1 MNFDTDLFIEN
12 TNLLGITLSPQQ
24 LDEFDTFAKMLIE
37 TNKVM
42 NLTAITDP
50 QGIAVKHF
58 ADSLTIMN
66 AVKFENRDKVLD
78 IGTGAGIPGIP
89 LLIMNNEINLTLN
102 DSTAKKLR
110 FVQSV
115 IEELKLKAEIIHAR
129 AEELG
134 RDNKYRETYDYA
146 VSRAVA
152 PLNVLCE
159 YSLPL
164 IKIGGKFIAL
174 KGSKTEEE
182 ISGAE
187 KTITLLGGK
196 LSEVIPI
203 DLTDGISRNIVFIE
217 KVNATPEKYPRPTA
231 QIIKNK

>member
-1 MNFDTDLFIEN
+1 MNFDRDLFIEN

-24 LDEFDTFAKMLIE
+24 LDEFDTFAKTLIE

-66 AVKFENRDKVLD
+66 AVKFKNGDKVID

-89 LLIMNNEINLTLN
+89 LLIMNNEINITLN
-102 DSTAKKLR
+102 DSTAKKLS

-115 IEELKLKAEIIHAR
+115 IDELKLNAEIIHAR

-164 IKIGGKFIAL
+164 VKIGGKFIAL
-174 KGSKTEEE
+174 KGSKTDEETT
-182 ISGAE
+182 GAE
-187 KTITLLGGK
+187 KSITLLGGK
-196 LSEVIPI
+196 LSDIKPI
-203 DLTDGISRNIVFIE
+203 DLTDGVSRNIVIIE
-217 KVNATPEKYPRPTA
+217 KVSTTPEKYPRPTA